1 MKKVQ
6 FIVLLSILCCIII
19 GCSKDEP
26 LEEVIIDDQ
35 PLLSPQYIM
44 NIAHRGA
51 SGHSPEH
58 TISAYEKG
66 EAMQAD
72 YIEIDLQL
80 TKDQQLIAM
89 HDDTV
94 TRTTDG
100 KGEVQQLT
108 LDEII
113 DLDAG
118 SWFNE
123 AYPASAEVVYEDET
137 VPTLADVLGN
147 FGVDA
152 NYYIETKTP
161 EKYPN
166 MVKELVATLEE
177 YDLIDDELPEG
188 QVIIQ
193 SFSEQSLQEVTTL
206 APSLPLIQLLNKDAL
221 KQLDDERI
229 AEISSYAIGVG
240 VNYEE
245 LTDAQIEEFTANGL
259 LIHAYTVND
268 ETEMRELIQRGVTG
282 IFTNY
287 PDRLTNLLE
296 ELKADQ

>member
-1 MKKVQ
+1 MKKVR
-6 FIVLLSILCCIII
+6 FIVLWSILCFIIV

-26 LEEVIIDDQ
+26 LEEVISDDQ
-35 PLLSPQYIM
+35 SLLSPQYIM

-137 VPTLADVLGN
+137 VPTLADVLEN

-166 MVKELVATLEE
+166 MVTELVAMLEE
-177 YDLIDDELPEG
+177 YGLIDDELPEG
-188 QVIIQ
+188 KVIIQ
-193 SFSEQSLQEVTTL
+193 SFSEQSLQEVATL

-268 ETEMRELIQRGVTG
+268 EKEMRELIQRGVTG

>member
-1 MKKVQ
+1 MKKVR
-6 FIVLLSILCCIII
+6 FIVLWSILCFIIV
-19 GCSKDEP
+19 GCSKDET
-26 LEEVIIDDQ
+26 LEEVISDDQ
-35 PLLSPQYIM
+35 SLLSPQNIM

-137 VPTLADVLGN
+137 VPTLADVLEN

-166 MVKELVATLEE
+166 MVTELVAMLEE
-177 YDLIDDELPEG
+177 YGLIDDELPEG
-188 QVIIQ
+188 KVIIQ
-193 SFSEQSLQEVTTL
+193 SFSEQSLQEVATL

-268 ETEMRELIQRGVTG
+268 EKEMRELIQRGVTG